1 MASDRSGGKPDF
13 GRRPHRTDPRMEIPA
28 IRTRRMAPGHS
39 PRNRAYGPAGKRAD
53 PRSVLRQQPERSAMD
68 RQDRLG
74 VLLHVRRTRIGV
86 VRQRAA
92 RLRRSGLLCR
102 HQAERRTASPHGQ
115 HVPHMEKRRQ
125 GIAEIPEQP
134 PARRFSLP
142 GHAGAQK
149 HGGLRQPSHRQQR
162 PRRIGRTGPQQGKR
176 FHPQVGLPVR
186 LGLGAALC
194 HLRIV
199 ASGRARS
206 VERSPRGG
214 FPRAHPLDRAA
225 KGADERIG
233 RITDGCGRLLSH
245 PDTVERQEHPHGRQ
259 DAGCR
264 DAFNRRAVRDSLSAV
279 VVSQRNGRALPLR
292 RGAGAGKRGEGA

>member
-1 MASDRSGGKPDF
+1 MQGLKNMA
-13 GRRPHRTDPRMEIPA
+13 
-28 IRTRRMAPGHS
+28 
-39 PRNRAYGPAGKRAD
+39 AYGSRLTANNDLGALGGLGPNKVSVFTRKSGYQYGWDLA
-53 PRSVLRQQPERSAMD
+53 PRYV
-68 RQDRLG
+68 
-74 VLLHVRRTRIGV
+74 T
-86 VRQRAA
+86 
-92 RLRRSGLLCR
+92 SGLW
-102 HQAERRTASPHGQ
+102 
-115 HVPHMEKRRQ
+115 
-125 GIAEIPEQP
+125 
-134 PARRFSLP
+134 
-142 GHAGAQK
+142 
-149 HGGLRQPSHRQQR
+149 
-162 PRRIGRTGPQQGKR
+162 
-176 FHPQVGLPVR
+176 
-186 LGLGAALC
+186 
-194 HLRIV
+194 